1 MLRRF
6 ETVAAVSFVMLI
18 AGCTVVPKVLTDA
31 EIRSRVDQDMHALTE
46 DQEPIRGPIDL
57 YEAMARA
64 LKYNL
69 DTRVELMQTMLAHQQ
84 LDLSHH
90 SLLPRLVANG
100 GYDKRSSF
108 SGGTSRSL
116 LTGQQSLEPSTGS
129 DRSVFTADLTLSW
142 DVLDFGLSYIRARQ
156 AADDVLIAEE
166 EKRRVANRVMRDVRE
181 AYWRAVSAERVMGQ
195 LELLGGWVTKALEN
209 SETVQRQKLRSPL
222 IQLRYRRDL
231 INSKREIQ
239 KLYRELATAKLRLA
253 ALMNLPLGQDY
264 ELKIPDRTGA
274 LPEVNMSLE
283 DMELK
288 ALLNRPEL
296 RRVDY
301 QKRINARETKAA
313 ILELLPNLTFQVGK
327 NYNSNTFLFHTNWLA
342 YGAKVSWNLLNLFR
356 HPVRLQTIDAQEKV
370 LEAQSLALTM
380 AVMSQVH
387 IGVAQLAFAKEQLM
401 TAKSY
406 YETQGEITEQSRLTW
421 LMNRLD
427 EQAMISEK
435 VNQLVALLRYDTAR
449 ANVESAYAS
458 LLATMGEDPLPG
470 SVKDHRLAELAG
482 ALRAHW
488 NSFLPPSKLTARK
501 RRILLGAGDGPP
513 AQADADKEL
522 KDKQINRLEQKI
534 RELQ

>member
-1 MLRRF
+1 MSGLSKV
-6 ETVAAVSFVMLI
+6 TAAVSCVLLM
-18 AGCTVVPKVLTDA
+18 AGCTITPKVLTDA
-31 EIRSRVDQDMHALTE
+31 EIRSRVDQDMRELTE
-46 DQEPIRGPIDL
+46 NQEPVRGPIDL

-69 DTRVELMQTMLAHQQ
+69 ETRVEVMQKMLAHQQ
-84 LDLSHH
+84 LDLAHH
-90 SLLPRLVANG
+90 SMLPRLVANG
-100 GYDKRSSF
+100 GYDRRSNF
-108 SGGTSRSL
+108 SGGTSQSL
-116 LTGQQSLEPSTGS
+116 FTGQQTLEASTGS
-129 DRSVFTADLTLSW
+129 KRGVFTADLSLSW
-142 DVLDFGLSYIRARQ
+142 DVLDFGLSYIRAQQ

-166 EKRRVANRVMRDVRE
+166 EKRRVASRVMQDVRV
-181 AYWRAVSAERVMGQ
+181 AYWQAVSAERVMGQ
-195 LELLGGWVTKALEN
+195 LELLEEWVTKALEN
-209 SETVQRQKLRSPL
+209 SETVQRRKLKSPL
-222 IQLRYRRDL
+222 VQLRYRRDL

-239 KLYRELATAKLRLA
+239 KLYRELATAKLQLA
-253 ALMNLPLGQDY
+253 ALMNLPPGQDY
-264 ELKIPDRTGA
+264 ELKIPDRTGT
-274 LPEVNMSLE
+274 LPEVTMSLE

-301 QKRINARETKAA
+301 QKRINAKETKAA
-313 ILELLPNLTFQVGK
+313 ILELLPNLTVEAGK
-327 NYNSNTFLFHTNWLA
+327 NYNNNTFLFHNNWLA

-356 HPVRLQTIDAQEKV
+356 HPVRLKTIDAQEKV

-380 AVMSQVH
+380 AVVSQVH
-387 IGVAQLAFAKEQLM
+387 IGVAQFAFTKKELA
-401 TAKSY
+401 TAKIY

-482 ALRAHW
+482 ALRARW

-501 RRILLGAGDGPP
+501 RRILLSAGDGPP

-522 KDKQINRLEQKI
+522 KDKRINRLEQKI